1 METQYDFDDIVN
13 RRNTNCGRWDT
24 MDKKYGTRDM
34 IHLGVADMDFRAP
47 VEIRDSLHKILDMG
61 VLGGSRGGG
70 WLPVLPGGGLC
81 RRCSCGD
88 GGGCW

>member
-47 VEIRDSLHKILDMG
+47 VWDIPI
-61 VLGGSRGGG
+61 
-70 WLPVLPGGGLC
+70 
-81 RRCSCGD
+81 
-88 GGGCW
+88 

>member
-34 IHLGVADMDFRAP
+34 IHLGVADMDFGHLLKS
-47 VEIRDSLHKILDMG
+47 EIVCIKFWIWVFWDI
-61 VLGGSRGGG
+61 
-70 WLPVLPGGGLC
+70 PI
-81 RRCSCGD
+81 
-88 GGGCW
+88 